1 MATTRTSFKLHTTGK
16 GLAVLKSNLR
26 QLRDGAIHVRTGFLG
41 HERDRPE
48 GDALTMPEL
57 AATHEFGAPE
67 VGIPERPFVRPA
79 FDKHREDYAR
89 LLEKAVVA
97 MLDGRVSLQQ
107 GLGLAGARMAND
119 IKNFVTQGAEVPPPN
134 APSTL
139 ARKEAKGRM
148 TTDGK
153 LAAAHSGQGAA
164 GAPRTLVDTGRMV
177 DSVSWTVEQ
186 GQAKREE

>member
-1 MATTRTSFKLHTTGK
+1 MATTRTRFKLQTSGK
-16 GLAVLKSNLR
+16 GLAVLKANLR

-41 HERDRPE
+41 QERDRPE
-48 GDALTMPEL
+48 GGALTMPEL

-97 MLDGRVSLQQ
+97 MLDGRVSLPQ
-107 GLGLAGARMAND
+107 GLGLAGTRMAND

-139 ARKEAKGRM
+139 ARKEAKGRRGK
-148 TTDGK
+148 DGK
-153 LAAAHSGQGAA
+153 PTGEV
-164 GAPRTLVDTGRMV
+164 RTLVDTGRMV
-177 DSVSWTVEQ
+177 DSVSWAVEQ
-186 GQAKREE
+186 GPPKREE